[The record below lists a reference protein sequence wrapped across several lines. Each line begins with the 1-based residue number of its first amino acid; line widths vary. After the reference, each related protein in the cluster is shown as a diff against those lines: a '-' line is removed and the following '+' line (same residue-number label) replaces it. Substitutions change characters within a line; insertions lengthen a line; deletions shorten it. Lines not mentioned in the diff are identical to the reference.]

1 MPGSCQRH
9 YFYTSLHILEPLM
22 KQADSPLAAEWSAG
36 LRGKEL
42 SSTSLQGLSKGKST
56 VWACVCVIF
65 KKKKVVSITAMPVN
79 MGRQKTT

>member
-1 MPGSCQRH
+1 
-9 YFYTSLHILEPLM
+9 M

-56 VWACVCVIF
+56 VCACMCVILK
-65 KKKKVVSITAMPVN
+65 KKKKVVSITAVPVN
-79 MGRQKTT
+79 MGRQTAT

>member
-1 MPGSCQRH
+1 
-9 YFYTSLHILEPLM
+9 M

-56 VWACVCVIF
+56 VCACMCVIL
-65 KKKKVVSITAMPVN
+65 KKKKESSINHSSAC
-79 MGRQKTT
+79 